1 MYSYLSTIV
10 LNKEYRMIEAVHV
23 TKSKIRRD
31 LLALFFSN
39 ADRKY
44 YVRGLERILGYSAGN
59 IRRELLRLQ
68 RDNLFLTQKVGN
80 LLFYSLNQDHPL
92 FEELKSIVSKTIGIE
107 ASLRAL
113 LSSLENIKA
122 AFIFGSVASKN
133 EKEASDIDVLIIGK
147 PDMSILNEKLR
158 DLEQKIKREINISV
172 YAWSEYQAKK
182 KAKSGF
188 ILDVLK
194 NPKVMLVGCEDD
206 L

>member
-1 MYSYLSTIV
+1 L
-10 LNKEYRMIEAVHV
+10 
-23 TKSKIRRD
+23 
-31 LLALFFSN
+31 
-39 ADRKY
+39 
-44 YVRGLERILGYSAGN
+44 LGYSAGN
-59 IRRELLRLQ
+59 IRRELLRIQ
-68 RDNLFLTQKVGN
+68 TDNLFLTQRVGN

-122 AFIFGSVASKN
+122 AFIFGSVASKS

-147 PDMSILNEKLR
+147 PDMSVLNEKLR

-182 KAKSGF
+182 KTKSGF
-188 ILDVLK
+188 LLDVLK
-194 NPKVMLVGCEDD
+194 NPRLMLIGNEDD